1 MDEIKPGR
9 YRHFKGNEYEVLFIA
24 KHSETQEDMVVYR
37 DLYDDHRV
45 WVRPASMW
53 NEVIERNGCT
63 YQRFT
68 RIEPRHYLYEIQDFL
83 RRNGLQYECVID
95 KYVKERNSGKQY
107 SLQDHLRALI
117 YAQLSNQTKWSRIV
131 SHLPEI
137 DSALFNYEPEKLK
150 TAPAEELVKK
160 LFFIKCGN
168 RSTRAQMTALS
179 ENICTFEKIEKQ
191 YGSID
196 SFITSEQPHSIV
208 KKLSVP
214 TSPYKLQQVG
224 EALAWEY
231 IRNVGID
238 GAKPDTHIRR
248 FLGCNRMGTSKGN
261 VATIEEALY
270 QIDVLAKETGLTKAA
285 IDNLIWSFC
294 ADGYGEICS
303 ATPHCEICP
312 LISMCKHG

>member
-1 MDEIKPGR
+1 MNEIKPGH
-9 YRHFKGNEYEVLFIA
+9 YRHYKGNEYEVLFVA

-37 DLYDDHRV
+37 ALYGDRGV
-45 WVRPASMW
+45 WVRPAAMW
-53 NEVIERNGCT
+53 NEIVERNGCS

-68 RIEPRHYLYEIQDFL
+68 RIESDHYLFEIRDFL
-83 RRNGLQYECVID
+83 RKNGLQYECVID
-95 KYVKERNSGKQY
+95 EYVKERASGKQY
-107 SLQDHLRALI
+107 SFQDHLRALI

-131 SHLPEI
+131 PHLPKI
-137 DSALFNYEPEKLK
+137 DSVLFNYAPEKLK
-150 TAPAEELVKK
+150 SVSPEELVKK
-160 LFFIKCGN
+160 LYSLKCGN
-168 RSTRAQMTALS
+168 RSTRAQMAALS
-179 ENICTFEKIEKQ
+179 ENICTFERIENE

-196 SFITSEQPHSIV
+196 GFITSEQPHSIV
-208 KKLSVP
+208 KRLSDP

-248 FLGCNRMGTSKGN
+248 FLGQNRMGVSKGN
-261 VATIEEALY
+261 EATIEEALY
-270 QIDVLAKETGLTKAA
+270 QIDTLAQETGLTKAA

-294 ADGYGEICS
+294 ADGYGEICT

-312 LISMCKHG
+312 LKAVCKHK